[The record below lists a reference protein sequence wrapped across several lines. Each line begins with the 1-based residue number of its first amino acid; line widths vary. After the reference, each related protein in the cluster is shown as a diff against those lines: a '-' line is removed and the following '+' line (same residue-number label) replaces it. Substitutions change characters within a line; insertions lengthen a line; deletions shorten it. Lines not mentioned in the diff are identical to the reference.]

1 MELHTCCFWIA
12 LMKAA
17 EGRLLEGSSIGGTS
31 GSSDHYRSFFS
42 LSFSGFPILAQ
53 AGLFAGMGIGFSFL
67 FVHWLFPLM
76 IPMMPP
82 AKRKNT
88 MPLQQFVNGFALKG
102 EKYKLAMAL
111 GFGFG
116 TFVS

>member
-1 MELHTCCFWIA
+1 
-12 LMKAA
+12 
-17 EGRLLEGSSIGGTS
+17 
-31 GSSDHYRSFFS
+31 
-42 LSFSGFPILAQ
+42 
-53 AGLFAGMGIGFSFL
+53 
-67 FVHWLFPLM
+67 M